1 MWTDL
6 DVFICNMGQ
15 VNELFWNS
23 GDGTLVHD
31 TGTTL
36 RVGGNPDFNA
46 VVADIDRDGDF
57 DIVTAGFITP
67 NRVFRFV
74 HCPIGGSAKSTTGG
88 QGCLTRCPGYSKRA
102 LETLDAC
109 IECPE
114 HMAASAAGGCGY
126 CPPGQERGF
135 GVDECTAC
143 EMGSRQ
149 ESTGTYCEP
158 CSAGSYSPEP
168 GGLPTCSACAPGGTR
183 PSATRRSPRSPSI
196 GRCSAS

>member
-46 VVADIDRDGDF
+46 IVADIDRDGDF

-74 HCPIGGSAKSTTGG
+74 HCPIGGSAKSTG
-88 QGCLTRCPGYSKRA
+88 
-102 LETLDAC
+102 
-109 IECPE
+109 PE
-114 HMAASAAGGCGY
+114 PSSWICMAGGGTVIDSW
-126 CPPGQERGF
+126 Q
-135 GVDECTAC
+135 
-143 EMGSRQ
+143 
-149 ESTGTYCEP
+149 TG
-158 CSAGSYSPEP
+158 
-168 GGLPTCSACAPGGTR
+168 
-183 PSATRRSPRSPSI
+183 
-196 GRCSAS
+196 